1 MKYLKRFLESNR
13 FESEDDA
20 TDLLL
25 ELVDEKFLTF
35 LKLGFKNKYD
45 SSGNVII
52 GCQIWYAYSISKDF
66 YKINNS
72 QKLEDYIKKLS
83 ILSKTIKRWNLD
95 FSIIEN
101 ELIIIDD
108 APEYIT
114 EFIINNSRIH
124 IVFNYGRNT
133 SSIYSSFRDDIVS
146 IGSYFNQDLEFFIS
160 LKRGNEQERE
170 DYINNRIR
178 TGQKYKLKLI
188 NNSTSEKTDFQI
200 IPS

>member
-1 MKYLKRFLESNR
+1 MKYLKPFLESR
-13 FESEDDA
+13 FKSEDDA

-35 LKLGFKNKYD
+35 LKLDFKRKYD

-52 GCQIWYAYSISKDF
+52 GCQIWYAYSISNDF
-66 YKINNS
+66 YRINNS

-83 ILSKTIKRWNLD
+83 TLSKTIKRWNLD
-95 FSIIEN
+95 FSIIKD

-114 EFIINNSRIH
+114 EFIINNSYH
-124 IVFNYGRNT
+124 LPFGYGRN
-133 SSIYSSFRDDIVS
+133 IGYSSFRDDKVS
-146 IGSYFNQDLEFFIS
+146 IGSYFNRDLEFFIS
-160 LKRGNEQERE
+160 LKRGNKKERE

-188 NNSTSEKTDFQI
+188 SESDEKTDFQI
-200 IPS
+200 ITS